1 MNCPFCGAI
10 EIKVLDSRPD
20 TEGRSIR
27 RRRECIQCSKRWRT
41 VERVE
46 DEMPLVI
53 KKNNTYQ
60 PFHREKLRT
69 SFEISCGKR
78 PVSASQILKAVS
90 DIEWEILEIGCE
102 TIESQEVGRMV
113 MNRLKT
119 LDEIAYIRYSSVY
132 RRFKDVTELMAE
144 VRDLIGEDALAGRPR
159 LQPGVDNGGGSA

>member
-1 MNCPFCGAI
+1 MNCPFCGAL

-27 RRRECIQCSKRWRT
+27 RRRECIQCAKRWRT

-60 PFHREKLRT
+60 PFRREKLKT
-69 SFEISCGKR
+69 SLEISCGKR
-78 PVSASQILKAVS
+78 PVSASQIAKAVS
-90 DIEWEILEIGCE
+90 DIEWEILEQGCE

-113 MNRLKT
+113 MNHLKT
-119 LDEIAYIRYSSVY
+119 IDEIAYIRYSSVY

-144 VRDLIGEDALAGRPR
+144 VRDLIGEDALNNRSADRST
-159 LQPGVDNGGGSA
+159 DN

>member
-1 MNCPFCGAI
+1 MNCPFCAALD
-10 EIKVLDSRPD
+10 IKVLDSRPD

-27 RRRECIQCSKRWRT
+27 RRRECIQCGKRWRT

-60 PFHREKLRT
+60 PFDRSKLKM
-69 SFEISCGKR
+69 SLDISCGKR
-78 PVSASQILKAVS
+78 PVSASQIAKAVS
-90 DIEWEILEIGCE
+90 DIEWEILELGCE
-102 TIESQEVGRMV
+102 TIESQEIGRMV
-113 MNRLKT
+113 MNHLKL

-144 VRDLIGEDALAGRPR
+144 VRDLIADESLAQRRLAALEQSPD
-159 LQPGVDNGGGSA
+159 V

>member
-1 MNCPFCGAI
+1 MNCPFCGALD
-10 EIKVLDSRPD
+10 IKVLDSRPD

-27 RRRECIQCSKRWRT
+27 RRRECIQCAKRWRT

-60 PFHREKLRT
+60 PFDRDKLKM
-69 SFEISCGKR
+69 SLEISCGKR
-78 PVSASQILKAVS
+78 PVSASQISKAVS

-113 MNRLKT
+113 MNHLKR

-144 VRDLIGEDALAGRPR
+144 VRDLIGDESRPR
-159 LQPGVDNGGGSA
+159 RQPDPDSGAGNA

>member
-1 MNCPFCGAI
+1 MNCPFCSSL

-27 RRRECIQCSKRWRT
+27 RRRECNNCSKRWRT

-60 PFHREKLRT
+60 PFNRDKLKL

-78 PVSASQILKAVS
+78 PVSASQISKAVS
-90 DIEWEILEIGCE
+90 DVEWEILERGHE
-102 TIESQEVGRMV
+102 TMESQEVGRMV
-113 MNRLKT
+113 MEKLRV

-144 VRDLIGEDALAGRPR
+144 VRELISGDQAEK
-159 LQPGVDNGGGSA
+159 VEEKNN